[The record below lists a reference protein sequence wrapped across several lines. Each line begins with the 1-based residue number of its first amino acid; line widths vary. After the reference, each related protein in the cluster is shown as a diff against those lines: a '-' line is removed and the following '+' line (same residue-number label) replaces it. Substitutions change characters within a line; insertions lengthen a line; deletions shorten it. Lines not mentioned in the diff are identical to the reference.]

1 MSQTVTVKIASIS
14 RVRIMEAIR
23 VFIVGSIAIKIS
35 IRVGDVPVVVEF
47 VTWAKCVETWV
58 EIVVVKAVGNW
69 VVVVR

>member
-35 IRVGDVPVVVEF
+35 IRVGDIPVVVKF